1 MPILNSI
8 KRKLAETLR
17 DNISSVVIGFDS
29 TPATSFDGALGQPA
43 ATLTPTVRLIDDS
56 TVLVEARLPM
66 ADTYTRAISEVF
78 IQYKDSSTTFIPVAR
93 FTIRPIVKSSSIE
106 AVLTILLEVR

>member
-1 MPILNSI
+1 MPILNGI
-8 KRKLAETLR
+8 KRKLAETLK
-17 DNISSVVIGFDS
+17 DNISSVVIGFDT

-43 ATLTPTVRLIDDS
+43 ATLTPTVRLVDDS

-66 ADTYTRAISEVF
+66 SDAYNRSISEVF
-78 IQYKDSSTTFIPVAR
+78 IQYKDSTSTFVPVAR
-93 FTIRPIVKSSSIE
+93 FTIRPIVKDSSTE